1 MKQNGIYNGDIQRTP
16 ITGSDE
22 EVVEPV
28 SLEDGTN
35 WMRVD
40 VTDDNALITALIK
53 AARIQLEKYLNISL
67 IPTTVEAT
75 ILCQLGNYPLPYG
88 PVTSV
93 VSLYNGA
100 TAITDYT
107 LKGTL
112 FKSLVCAYCDP
123 LTIVYEAGY
132 AVCPEDYKTAIK
144 QQTLYLYDN
153 RGDEAMMSKIS
164 PVVVAML
171 QGDRRVV

>member
-28 SLEDGTN
+28 SLADGTN
-35 WMRVD
+35 WARVD
-40 VTDDNALITALIK
+40 VTDDNALITGLIK
-53 AARIQLEKYLNISL
+53 TARIQIEKYLNISI
-67 IPTTVEAT
+67 IPTTIEAT
-75 ILCQLGNYPLPYG
+75 ILCQLGNYALPYG

-93 VSLYNGA
+93 VSLYDGT

-107 LKGTL
+107 LKGGL

-132 AVCPEDYKTAIK
+132 AVCLEDYKTAIK

-153 RGDEAMMSKIS
+153 RGDEAMMSKLS
-164 PVVVAML
+164 PIVLAKL
-171 QGDRRVV
+171 YGDRRIV